1 MNLLLD
7 TRTLLWWLGDDPR
20 LSPDARAV
28 ICDTKNAVYVSA
40 ATAWEISIKRS
51 LGKLEAPANLA
62 AEIAANGFREMT
74 ITFAHALSA
83 GELPMH
89 HSDPFDRMLVVQTKL
104 ESLTLVT
111 RDERMERYG
120 IPTIKA

>member
-7 TRTLLWWLGDDPR
+7 THTLLWWLADDPR
-20 LSPDARAV
+20 LSPDARAI

-51 LGKLEAPANLA
+51 LGKLEAPSDLA

-83 GELPMH
+83 AQLAMH
-89 HSDPFDRMLVVQTKL
+89 HSDPFDRMLVAQAKL

-111 RDERMERYG
+111 RDEHMEEYG
-120 IPTIKA
+120 IPTVKA